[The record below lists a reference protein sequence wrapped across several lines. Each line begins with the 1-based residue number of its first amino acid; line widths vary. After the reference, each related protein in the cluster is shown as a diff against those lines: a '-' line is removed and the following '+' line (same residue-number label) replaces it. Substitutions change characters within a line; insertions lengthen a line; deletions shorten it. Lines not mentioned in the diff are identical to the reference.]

1 MFDFS
6 IIWTSLQINKFCRMN
21 SNSPAQFV
29 PSTPRFRCTTDAG
42 HTYSTPVAVVP
53 NMRLSLERTIGE
65 VTEVVPMTTEH

>member
-1 MFDFS
+1 
-6 IIWTSLQINKFCRMN
+6 MN
-21 SNSPAQFV
+21 SNPPAQFV

-65 VTEVVPMTTEH
+65 VTEVVPMITEH